1 MAATV
6 AVGNEG
12 GSMKPLSKRA
22 RQLAPLVAALAQLIA
37 ALAQLAGLIRP
48 SP

>member
-1 MAATV
+1 MAAMV

-12 GSMKPLSKRA
+12 GRMKPLSKRA
-22 RQLAPLVAALAQLIA
+22 CQLAPLVAALAQLIA
-37 ALAQLAGLIRP
+37 ALAQLAGLFRP